1 MVDRSALAGQ
11 KAERAAASFLAS
23 RGLEILAR
31 NYRSR
36 WGEIDIIAVD
46 NGDIVFVEVKY
57 RRSSS
62 FGGALASITNSKKRK
77 IALTPLDFLIHHP
90 HCEHNIRF
98 DIIAIERK
106 LTWIKAALS
115 FDEANI

>member
-36 WGEIDIIAVD
+36 WGEIDIIAAD
-46 NGDIVFVEVKY
+46 KGDIVFVEVKY
-57 RRSSS
+57 RRSSN
-62 FGGALASITNSKKRK
+62 FGGALASITTSKKRK
-77 IALTPLDFLIHHP
+77 IGLTALDFLSRHP
-90 HCEHNIRF
+90 RYEHNIRF
-98 DIIAIERK
+98 DIIVIEKK
-106 LTWIKAALS
+106 LTWIKAALN

>member
-1 MVDRSALAGQ
+1 MVNRSAVAGQ
-11 KAERAAASFLAS
+11 NAEQAAASFLAS

-36 WGEIDIIAVD
+36 WGEIDIIAAD
-46 NGDIVFVEVKY
+46 NGEIVFVEVKY
-57 RRSSS
+57 RRSSR
-62 FGGALASITNSKKRK
+62 FGRALASITNNKKRK
-77 IALTPLDFLIHHP
+77 IGLTALDFLSHHP

-98 DIIAIERK
+98 DIITIEKK
-106 LTWIKAALS
+106 LTWIKGALS